1 MSDEETFSEFEEV
14 DEYINTLIE
23 GTGITQ
29 VTKRKRKR
37 TKTDEEKKAKR
48 KEYNLT
54 MRNKLKSNNA
64 INKATALD
72 SLQTLIEWCDND
84 RREDL
89 TFEEMKDLPSDR
101 YHTIQ
106 LKFVNYLMRS
116 PY

>member
-23 GTGITQ
+23 GIGVTQ

-48 KEYNLT
+48 KEYNMT
-54 MRNKLKSNNA
+54 MRNKLKSNNS

-72 SLQTLIEWCDND
+72 SLQTLIEWCEND
-84 RREDL
+84 YREDL
-89 TFEEMKDLPSDR
+89 TFDEMKAIFVD
-101 YHTIQ
+101 IQ
-106 LKFVNYLMRS
+106 HNISELRF